1 MSRWSRPPR
10 HRRERARHL
19 ASHHGP
25 CAVRGRGVRLL
36 VEVRQGVDI
45 VSTYSLGSSDAEV
58 ARLEVQAE
66 FLREPTRLLLEASG
80 IGPGMRVLDLGTG
93 LGHVAAAVAEVVG
106 PDGEVV
112 GLDID
117 PHTLELAQA
126 RTEHMPHVH
135 FVNGDVATWR
145 DDDGFDAVVGRLI
158 LFHVADPVAVL
169 RHHLQAVR
177 SDGRVVMLDYDL
189 GGIRT
194 EPSDPLA
201 DRMRA
206 LVLAAFRAAGADP
219 VIGSRLQGI
228 LTEAGADSV
237 GGFAIA
243 RYLASDDPVGVGMLS
258 GVVRSLAPV
267 MVAHGLTT
275 EADLDLGTLSVRL
288 ADSLRSTGSVLV
300 PPILAGA
307 WGRRS

>member
-1 MSRWSRPPR
+1 
-10 HRRERARHL
+10 
-19 ASHHGP
+19 
-25 CAVRGRGVRLL
+25 
-36 VEVRQGVDI
+36 VDI

-58 ARLEVQAE
+58 ARLETQAQ

-117 PHTLELAQA
+117 PHTLELARA
-126 RTEHMPHVH
+126 RTGHLPHVH
-135 FVNGDVATWR
+135 LVNGDVATWR

-158 LFHVADPVAVL
+158 LFHLADPVAVL
-169 RHHLQAVR
+169 RHHLQTVR
-177 SDGRVVMLDYDL
+177 SGGRVVMLDYDL
-189 GGIRT
+189 GGIRP
-194 EPSDPLA
+194 EPSNPLVEQ
-201 DRMRA
+201 MRA

-219 VIGSRLQGI
+219 IIGSRLKGI
-228 LTEAGADSV
+228 LTEAGADAV

-243 RYLASDDPVGVGMLS
+243 HYLAGDDPVGVGMLS

-267 MVAHGLTT
+267 IVAHGLAT
-275 EADLDLGTLSVRL
+275 EAELDLGTLSVRL
-288 ADSLRSTGSVLV
+288 VESLRSTGSVVV
-300 PPILAGA
+300 PPLLAGA
-307 WGRRS
+307 WGRRP